1 MAYDKV
7 VDSSVLDNGLK
18 AIADA
23 IREKT
28 GTTEKLTLDQ
38 MVVAILGIAASV
50 DENGVAVFTAD
61 FSGASPSAEQ
71 FYSWEGRTLWGRTYD
86 ALQNIG
92 CENGVATLASVYDSA
107 KALWVE
113 QMMTTAGLFESDDFT
128 CTFRGKF
135 SGLPGSWQYVITYGT
150 GTYWTDGMYSDGI
163 QWPEGGEI
171 DAFEQVGGYAQ
182 TPNYMITPTV
192 HYGSRPNYTSDRGN
206 NTQFTTDEWHD
217 FKFTLR
223 NGVVETF
230 IDGVSCGSKNL
241 NSHKVDSDVV
251 CGYNPFLRPQAF
263 YISGQ
268 NATDEAVDKSSE
280 FRFEISDFKVIQS
293 EDVACTGL
301 EIYPQMWAKG
311 TELVFPVGSK
321 LFLEKEFTPK
331 NTSNK
336 ACTWTSSN
344 ESVATVVQG
353 HVNVLGVGNATITA
367 RCGNATATY
376 EVVASATANI
386 PCVKIVCAQSIINL
400 TEGDTYDLSEYVTA
414 YPSFTTEPVLYQAVG
429 SGVAVSSDGIVT
441 VQTTDGGRIIITCGD
456 TSTSVSVSVAAK
468 AAPLIDKTFDLS
480 LFNDQSDT
488 LVGGLTNGETYTA
501 IWVVCDNPKYAGTGT
516 RVCNL
521 NLYNNKAP
529 GIQIKSTGEMLG
541 RTRINYDTPLG
552 TLSER
557 AEIRIVFTVGGI
569 SNIYVDDVLKY
580 EGTSNVGSAYY
591 PVGTDT
597 YATNSTAND
606 SPYTASRFALY
617 AGEYL
622 EPLS

>member
-7 VDSSVLDNGLK
+7 VDSASLDADLK

-28 GTTEKLTLDQ
+28 GSTGKITLDQ
-38 MVVAILGIAASV
+38 MAAAILSIAASV

-61 FSGASPSAEQ
+61 FSGASPSAAQ

-86 ALQNIG
+86 ALQNIR

-192 HYGSRPNYTSDRGN
+192 HYGSRPNYTSDRGT
-206 NTQFTTDEWHD
+206 NTPFTTDEWHD

-230 IDGVSCGSKNL
+230 IDGVSCGSKKL
-241 NSHKVDSDVV
+241 NPHKVDSDVV

-263 YISGQ
+263 YIGGQ
-268 NATDEAVDKSSE
+268 NATDDAVDKSSE
-280 FRFEISDFKVIQS
+280 FRFEISDFKVIQDA
-293 EDVACTGL
+293 DVACTGL

-353 HVNVLGVGNATITA
+353 HVNVLGVGKTTITA

-414 YPSFTTEPVLYQAVG
+414 YPSFTTEPVLYQAIG
-429 SGVAVSSDGIVT
+429 SGVTVSSDGIVT
-441 VQTTDGGRIIITCGD
+441 AQTTDGGRIIITCGD
-456 TSTSVSVSVAAK
+456 TSMSVSVSVAAK
-468 AAPLIDKTFDLS
+468 AAPLIDTTFDLV
-480 LFNDQSDT
+480 NGTPGQTDT

-501 IWVVCDNPKYAGTGT
+501 IWVVCKNPEDGRTF
-516 RVCNL
+516 VCTSAL
-521 NLYNNKAP
+521 HNNKAP
-529 GIQIKSTGEMLG
+529 GIQIKNTGEMLG
-541 RTRINYDTPLG
+541 REFMVYDRALG
-552 TLSER
+552 TLSEQ
-557 AEIRIVFTVGGI
+557 AEIRIVFTVGGKT
-569 SNIYVDDVLKY
+569 NIYVDGVLKY
-580 EGTSNVGSAYY
+580 EGTSAVASAYY

-597 YATNSTAND
+597 YVSQVRGDAAFLL
-606 SPYTASRFALY
+606 SRFALY